1 MNRWE
6 KIELAVLCMLRC
18 DGKILL
24 QQRVK
29 KDEWSGFVTLPGG
42 HVEKDESVVDAVI
55 REVREECGLTVI
67 NPQLRGLKQFPLEE
81 GRYLVFLFYADDYK
95 GELRGSEEGP
105 VSWIPETE
113 LENYNMPPDYQ
124 ALFKVFLDED
134 LTEFLYVKDA
144 DKWKVIIK

>member
-1 MNRWE
+1 
-6 KIELAVLCMLRC
+6 
-18 DGKILL
+18 
-24 QQRVK
+24 
-29 KDEWSGFVTLPGG
+29 DEWSGFITLPGG

-55 REVREECGLTVI
+55 REVKEECGLTVI

-81 GRYLVFLFYADDYK
+81 GRYLVFLFYADEYK
-95 GELRGSEEGP
+95 GELRGSDEGP

-113 LENYNMPPDYQ
+113 LENYNMAPHYQ

>member
-29 KDEWSGFVTLPGG
+29 NDEWSGFITLPGG

-55 REVREECGLTVI
+55 REVKEECGLTVI
-67 NPQLRGLKQFPLEE
+67 NPQLR
-81 GRYLVFLFYADDYK
+81 
-95 GELRGSEEGP
+95 
-105 VSWIPETE
+105 
-113 LENYNMPPDYQ
+113 
-124 ALFKVFLDED
+124 
-134 LTEFLYVKDA
+134 
-144 DKWKVIIK
+144 